1 MVVISVAALVFL
13 TDWLTKVHSCA
24 KKEVL
29 GLNSDQDDD
38 EFIDDSWSLTS
49 RGSGMFCEICKVK
62 MHKANFYRHLRTK
75 LHIDNAAKYK
85 GEPHNT
91 QRCV

>member
-1 MVVISVAALVFL
+1 LVEVLVDL
-13 TDWLTKVHSCA
+13 TADWLTKVHWCA

-29 GLNSDQDDD
+29 GLNLDQDD

-49 RGSGMFCEICKVK
+49 RGSGIFCEICKVK

-75 LHIDNAAKYK
+75 LHIDKAAKYK
-85 GEPHNT
+85 GDPHDT
-91 QRCV
+91 QRCVLM